1 MGLSIS
7 QSRCSVAFT
16 AHTALARHG
25 FQRHGFGEAHVD
37 DLAGRR
43 GGVDAGA
50 EAGHQKQAGHLA
62 VHGVEGHHE
71 AGQPSAHARRQFY
84 TRMVRP
90 SANE

>member
-43 GGVDAGA
+43 GVWMQAP
-50 EAGHQKQAGHLA
+50 KQGTRSRLA
-62 VHGVEGHHE
+62 TL
-71 AGQPSAHARRQFY
+71 PSTVSRGTTKLGSRVRMPVANS
-84 TRMVRP
+84 TR
-90 SANE
+90 AW